1 MNLDDPPLPPRLT
14 RRVLSTLGFNE
25 PPPPDLDGLTAL
37 YRAWCMRVPFDNTR
51 KTMALRAGTAG
62 ALPGIRAED
71 FFEHWLAHGTGGT
84 CWPSSNA
91 LLSILQSAG
100 LDARRVIASMRDLGV
115 PNHASVKTRV
125 TGRDWLADSSMLL
138 NTPLPLG
145 PGVFLRHDPVWPAEV
160 EASNG
165 THVVWWHT
173 PPGEAYLPCRILVDN
188 ATFQE
193 YAGGYERSRDRSPF
207 NERLYARRNFP
218 AALVVLIGRTRHVR
232 TPAGVESH
240 DLTADDLTQSLRDE
254 IGLSGHMIDRW
265 IESGGLAESLAPP
278 APPAPSTPGGDRH
291 DVPPSRR
298 QPAA

>member
-14 RRVLSTLGFNE
+14 ERVLSRLGLHE
-25 PPPPDLDGLTAL
+25 PPPPDLDGLSAL

-62 ALPGIRAED
+62 ALPGTRAED
-71 FFEHWLAHGTGGT
+71 FFEHWLAHGTGAT

-91 LLSILQSAG
+91 LLSILLAVG
-100 LDARRVIASMRDLGV
+100 LDARRVIASMRDLGS
-115 PNHASVKTRV
+115 PNHASAKVRIA
-125 TGRDWLADSSMLL
+125 GRDWLVDSSMLL

-145 PGVFLRHDPVWPAEV
+145 PGVFVGHDPVWPAEV
-160 EASNG
+160 ESSNG
-165 THVVWWHT
+165 THIVWWH
-173 PPGEAYLPCRILVDN
+173 PPPREEYLPCRILVDP

-193 YAGGYERSRDRSPF
+193 YVDGYERSRERSPF
-207 NERLYARRNFP
+207 NEGLYARRNYP
-218 AALVVLIGRTRHVR
+218 AALVILIGRTRHVR
-232 TPAGVESH
+232 TPGGVESR
-240 DLTADDLTQSLRDE
+240 DLTADELTQSLRDE

-265 IESGGLAESLAPP
+265 IGSGGLAGSL
-278 APPAPSTPGGDRH
+278 APPAPSTPGGGRH